1 MQSEMRKALERKYKQ
16 LIVEK
21 NEYFFNYLVCG
32 IIFTIFIFFP
42 ITNQVFNF
50 SFYSKQFDGILF
62 FIAILAISYS
72 FFILKTPDRYD
83 SAFVRIYNAIN
94 ELETNPT
101 DLKYK
106 KRAVDQL
113 KKAIKHLKDYS
124 YDENE
129 LPIWYKKT
137 TAETRE
143 LLNNV
148 KNRIIPS
155 ILKEEEFP
163 IMYLEKL
170 ANAFIAEP
178 DNYLENLNDQ
188 LGSLTEVKSD
198 IQYREYLT
206 NLPSTRKGKIIVS
219 IVVGPSVLL
228 GVTYLFSFLTQ
239 QIYWDMVKNQQYTI
253 IGSFAAITLCLL
265 FLNHLYPQTK

>member
-16 LIVEK
+16 LIADK
-21 NEYFFNYLVCG
+21 NEYIFKYALCG
-32 IIFTIFIFFP
+32 IIFTAFLVFPFI
-42 ITNQVFNF
+42 NQVYNF
-50 SFYSKQFDGILF
+50 SLYSRQYDGVLF

-72 FFILKTPDRYD
+72 FFVLKAPNRYD
-83 SAFVRIYNAIN
+83 SAFIRIYNAIN

-113 KKAIKHLKDYS
+113 KVAIKHLKDYS
-124 YDENE
+124 YDEKE

-148 KNRIIPS
+148 KNRMIPS

-163 IMYLEKL
+163 ILYLERL
-170 ANAFIAEP
+170 AYAFIS
-178 DNYLENLNDQ
+178 DHDDYVENLNKQ
-188 LGSLTEVKSD
+188 LGELTEVKRD

-206 NLPSTRKGKIIVS
+206 NLPSTRGGKIIVS
-219 IVVGPSVLL
+219 VVVGPFVLL
-228 GVTYLFSFLTQ
+228 GVTYLFAFLTQ
-239 QIYWDMVKNQQYTI
+239 QSYWDMVKNQQYTI

-265 FLNHLYPQTK
+265 ILNHLYPQTK